1 MAKGQRMG
9 YSPNTAVLLKE
20 GAQGSGSTRLGP
32 VISILS
38 EITWKELNSDMT
50 TYLDDNDLSRIAGKT
65 AYLRIVGIP
74 Y

>member
-1 MAKGQRMG
+1 M
-9 YSPNTAVLLKE
+9 
-20 GAQGSGSTRLGP
+20 
-32 VISILS
+32 ISILS